1 MSLMA
6 PVYEIRQQNGIDPK
20 WRKLLTHIEI
30 RRVQNGF
37 VVMGFNV
44 APRPGEHY
52 AGGEV
57 SLRRACYVCESV
69 ESLCAT
75 ITSLTTDAGDYAWEA
90 SVDLPITDL
99 YMERKVR
106 EQEKG

>member
-1 MSLMA
+1 
-6 PVYEIRQQNGIDPK
+6 VYEIRQLMGDDAK
-20 WRKLLTHIEI
+20 WRKLLTHVEI

-44 APRPGEHY
+44 APRPGDHY

-57 SLRRACYVCESV
+57 NLRRVCYVCESV

-75 ITSLTTDAGDYAWEA
+75 IASLTTDAGDYAWTA

-99 YMERKVR
+99 YMERKIR